1 MSSYARPQSP
11 NRGLREGDA
20 ALARPSEHMLLAMQR
35 SAGNAATARLV
46 QRVIYKD
53 DDAKKQDRPYKNI
66 SKGPWYKGLKKPEQ
80 LIAIALHKRP
90 EPLTVE
96 EANVKIKAIVKGTDV
111 LVDEDVG
118 YESGAD
124 HDEADEG
131 VLTVEQFAQ
140 LPEKGTLNPN
150 RLRTAQP
157 GIELHFQDV
166 SKGTVAGLGERLGV
180 DPDIAR
186 LLPAVKIGIYKGRVY
201 SFDTRRVVA
210 CQMGRARNSAVVIN
224 YEKISEKEKENRVSS
239 VFGARPWMG
248 LVTAVRT
255 SGTKGGSKPHVNPA
269 YADQLSKRVGANW
282 NYNSHLGF
290 PTDQP
295 DISEEESEEDLDRET
310 DKLLASEKA
319 DVKPE
324 KTGDDSGELPAEP
337 TDDILTGI
345 LGHEEPEKNSL
356 KADLREA
363 ERRTTEW
370 LREAQNK
377 PSTPEQVK
385 HANKVYAYITK
396 AVKLGHNASA
406 PNGWMLDDV
415 LQIVTGLQRNA
426 ATQFMCEWR
435 IPPDPGNSPV
445 PLLPFRHGG

>member
-1 MSSYARPQSP
+1 MSSYARPQTP
-11 NRGLREGDA
+11 KRGLREGDA

-53 DDAKKQDRPYKNI
+53 DDAKKQGRPYKNI
-66 SKGPWYKGLKKPEQ
+66 SKGPWYKGLKQPEQ

-124 HDEADEG
+124 HDEDEG
-131 VLTVEQFAQ
+131 VLTVEQFTQ
-140 LPEKGTLNPN
+140 LPEKGTLNPT

-166 SKGTVAGLGERLGV
+166 SKGTVAGLGQRLGV

-186 LLPAVKIGIYKGRVY
+186 QLPAVKIGIYKGRVY

-210 CQMGRARNSAVVIN
+210 CQMGRARNSAVVIS
-224 YEKISEKEKENRVSS
+224 YEKISDKEKENRVSS

-248 LVTAVRT
+248 LVTAVRNN
-255 SGTKGGSKPHVNPA
+255 GTKGGSKPHVNPA

-295 DISEEESEEDLDRET
+295 DISSEEESEEDLDVET

-319 DVKPE
+319 DVQPE
-324 KTGDDSGELPAEP
+324 KTGDTSGELPAEP
-337 TDDILTGI
+337 TDDILTGL
-345 LGHEEPEKNSL
+345 LGHQEPEKNSL
-356 KADLREA
+356 KAEMLEA
-363 ERRTTEW
+363 QSKTNAW
-370 LREAQNK
+370 LREAQNT
-377 PSTPEQVK
+377 PSTSDQIQ
-385 HANKVYAYITK
+385 HARKVYAYITK
-396 AVKLGHNASA
+396 EIKLGHHASA
-406 PNGWMLDDV
+406 PNGWMLEDA
-415 LQIVTGLQRNA
+415 LAIVTGLQRNA
-426 ATQFMCEWR
+426 ATQFLCEYR
-435 IPPDPGNSPV
+435 IPEDPGNSPQ
-445 PLLPFRHGG
+445 PLLPYRHGG